1 MILFADSGSTKTD
14 WLVTDQQGVVLH
26 SFQGK
31 GINPM
36 IQEAWEIAQIAQET
50 TELNKLSSA
59 IKDVWF
65 FGAGCSEAG
74 RIEKVASALK
84 AVMPNAEVA
93 VDHDL
98 TGAVYALC
106 GDRPGFACI
115 LGTGSNSVLFD
126 GKSQLK
132 KVPSLGWALGDEASG
147 AWFGKRLLR
156 DFCYL
161 QLPENIAG
169 YLDKEQGLDKEAIL
183 QAVYAQPNP
192 NRYLAGFM
200 PVLGTFRGENY
211 VQSLL
216 EEGFSSFIRYHIAC
230 YDNYTN
236 YPANFVGSVA
246 LHFREELEHCCTNF
260 GLDTGKFVHRPIEE
274 IAAFL
279 IKKKQV

>member
-132 KVPSLGWALGDEASG
+132 KVPSL
-147 AWFGKRLLR
+147 
-156 DFCYL
+156 
-161 QLPENIAG
+161 AG
-169 YLDKEQGLDKEAIL
+169 
-183 QAVYAQPNP
+183 
-192 NRYLAGFM
+192 
-200 PVLGTFRGENY
+200 
-211 VQSLL
+211 
-216 EEGFSSFIRYHIAC
+216 H
-230 YDNYTN
+230 
-236 YPANFVGSVA
+236 
-246 LHFREELEHCCTNF
+246 
-260 GLDTGKFVHRPIEE
+260 
-274 IAAFL
+274 
-279 IKKKQV
+279 